1 MRRYLQITAALLVA
15 IGAGLFVHSLA
26 SPPPMVFVPFVAA
39 PVAVGH
45 RITATDISWRDV
57 VNPPPG
63 ALESPANPVGQR
75 ARHTLLPGQAL
86 SAQDLGGAS
95 PTALKP
101 GEVMWMAPVGSAAAS
116 GLPAIGDRVD
126 VWSGIAGTSGGVSAP
141 VLMAAG
147 ARVVGLF
154 SPAGLPL
161 TSATATP
168 SGGSF
173 VSTSNSNTAAVG
185 IIGIAVPF
193 QDLATLLAA
202 QGLTFVVDP
211 SIHHFHLTAPTSV
224 PSPKVP

>member
-1 MRRYLQITAALLVA
+1 MRRYLQIAAALVVA

-45 RITATDISWRDV
+45 RIAAADISWREV

-63 ALESPANPVGQR
+63 ALEAPGNPVGQR
-75 ARHTLLPGQAL
+75 ARHALLPGQAL
-86 SAQDLGGAS
+86 SAHDLGGTS

-116 GLPAIGDRVD
+116 GLPAIGQRVD
-126 VWSGIAGTSGGVSAP
+126 VWSGVSTTGNGVSAP
-141 VLMAAG
+141 VLLAAG

-154 SPAGLPL
+154 SPTGLPL
-161 TSATATP
+161 TSATANP
-168 SGGSF
+168 SGGNL
-173 VSTSNSNTAAVG
+173 VATSNAAAIG
-185 IIGIAVPF
+185 ILGIAVPF
-193 QDLATLLAA
+193 RDLGTLLAG

-211 SIHHFHLTAPTSV
+211 FVHHFHLTATNVVPT
-224 PSPKVP
+224 PKVP

>member
-1 MRRYLQITAALLVA
+1 VRRYLQIAAALVVA
-15 IGAGLFVHSLA
+15 ILAGLFVHSLA

-45 RITATDISWRDV
+45 RIAATDITWRDV

-63 ALESPANPVGQR
+63 ALQAPSNPVGQR
-75 ARHTLLPGQAL
+75 ARHALLPGQAL
-86 SAQDLGGAS
+86 SANDLGGAS

-116 GLPAIGDRVD
+116 GLPAIGQRVD
-126 VWSGIAGTSGGVSAP
+126 VWSGVNSNPNGVSAP
-141 VLMAAG
+141 VLLAVG

-154 SPAGLPL
+154 SSTGLPL
-161 TSATATP
+161 TSATANP

-173 VSTSNSNTAAVG
+173 VSTSTGAAIG
-185 IIGIAVPF
+185 ILGIAVPF
-193 QDLATLLAA
+193 RDLGTLLAG

-211 SIHHFHLTAPTSV
+211 FVHHFHLTATNVVPT
-224 PSPKVP
+224 PKVP